1 MTHTN
6 LSVFTPSGRF
16 QGQDYSSHM
25 GSYSPQP
32 SSHQRQTTDESF
44 HGTVGSSVPT
54 PSPESNWQHN
64 NELSPHSNTSS
75 SGVSSSST
83 AVNGTTS
90 HPSSSLPNNM
100 TSHGMHPALHHSPHS
115 HVHHHH
121 HQHNHH
127 PSHLHPHHPY
137 PGLHPSSG
145 RDVLHGLTHLS
156 PIPGQMLSPH
166 HLLNHTGDGK
176 PVIQAAQLAG
186 NVSETIVIL
195 REKKY
200 FLLIYTVFS
209 IVLKCEQEAD
219 RFSCG
224 SFCWNF

>member
-186 NVSETIVIL
+186 NVSETIVTL
-195 REKKY
+195 REKDFSLFTLY
-200 FLLIYTVFS
+200 FPLF
-209 IVLKCEQEAD
+209 
-219 RFSCG
+219 
-224 SFCWNF
+224 